1 MYSSTKFTIIRGI
14 EVGREGGGG
23 GGKKKQQRC
32 RTIHLNIM
40 KTGSAFCLELL
51 VFTYRQQQNKV
62 ISHIYGP
69 SPFIFH
75 SETEGKSYVK

>member
-1 MYSSTKFTIIRGI
+1 MGI
-14 EVGREGGGG
+14 NLASKG
-23 GGKKKQQRC
+23 
-32 RTIHLNIM
+32 LNTM

-51 VFTYRQQQNKV
+51 VFNYCQQQNKV

-75 SETEGKSYVK
+75 SENEVKSYVQ